1 MHKRAEGVGEALAV
15 LALFDMI
22 AVLEIDKICRLKL
35 HRCLQ
40 ERLVGLLGHGEARFV
55 IPWNSGNALLTCG
68 SKIGSHATPKET
80 KINTKALKLII

>member
-22 AVLEIDKICRLKL
+22 AVLAIDEICRLKL

-40 ERLVGLLGHGEARFV
+40 ERLVGLGHGEARFV
-55 IPWNSGNALLTCG
+55 IPWNSGNALLPHLR
-68 SKIGSHATPKET
+68 KQNWLARNP
-80 KINTKALKLII
+80 

>member
-1 MHKRAEGVGEALAV
+1 MHKRAEGEGEALAV

-22 AVLEIDKICRLKL
+22 AVLAIDEICRLKL
-35 HRCLQ
+35 YRCLQ
-40 ERLVGLLGHGEARFV
+40 EGHGEARFV

-80 KINTKALKLII
+80 KLITLELII